1 MTIQNENSKNL
12 RKKCEKLGVLTMSNW
27 EIRLKLFRKLRRF
40 ASKFH
45 SVLGQEFFKSV
56 LNYVEVHFRY

>member
-1 MTIQNENSKNL
+1 MTIQNQNSKNL
-12 RKKCEKLGVLTMSNW
+12 CEKLGVLAVSNW
-27 EIRLKLFRKLRRF
+27 EARLKLFRKLCRF

-45 SVLGQEFFKSV
+45 SVFDQEFFESV

>member
-12 RKKCEKLGVLTMSNW
+12 CEKLGVLTVSNS
-27 EIRLKLFRKLRRF
+27 EVGLKLFRKLCRF

-45 SVLGQEFFKSV
+45 SVSDQEFFKSV